1 MCNCKYP
8 FFCINQPLKKI
19 LQTDT
24 ASVLHEAVGYIRFLQ
39 DQVQVLCSPYLQHR
53 PNEENRVKES
63 RKDMKSRGLSIVP
76 VEWTLQVANSNAA
89 DYWSLAMGK
98 NFSPP
103 STAKQ

>member
-1 MCNCKYP
+1 MGIVVN
-8 FFCINQPLKKI
+8 FFTVVN
-19 LQTDT
+19 TD
-24 ASVLHEAVGYIRFLQ
+24 Q
-39 DQVQVLCSPYLQHR
+39 
-53 PNEENRVKES
+53 NEENRVKES